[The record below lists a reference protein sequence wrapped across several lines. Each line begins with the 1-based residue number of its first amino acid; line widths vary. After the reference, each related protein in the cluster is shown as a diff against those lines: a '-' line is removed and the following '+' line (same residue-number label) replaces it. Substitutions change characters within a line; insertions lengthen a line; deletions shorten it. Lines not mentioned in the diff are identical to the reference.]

1 MVFPDAEVE
10 FPDLRGLLQA
20 AGWCSEQEKLSHRP
34 MLSYFINTTQAGCC
48 HHMM

>member
-20 AGWCSEQEKLSHRP
+20 AGWCPEQEKLIGLCYLTS
-34 MLSYFINTTQAGCC
+34 STQLKQVAVIT
-48 HHMM
+48 